1 MAVIID
7 METSIQQREAELVEG
22 MYERRREAEDKLYS
36 YCARYYYEKYRGVF
50 YAPEDAVDEIFHNS
64 FIKFWENIEARKLY
78 VEEDRVVG
86 KNGIPLNGSIRTY
99 FMGIAKL
106 KYLEWV
112 HEHPYYADPDTEMGK
127 KIHDEGFN
135 EEEYMD
141 MLYGESENIQLE
153 IIADTISHMSER
165 CNEILTKFYYEEKKL
180 DRILEEIPT
189 ISSKDALKTKKNKC
203 MENLR
208 VSANETYKRYLK
220 YT

>member
-1 MAVIID
+1 MARIVQLGTLQ
-7 METSIQQREAELVEG
+7 EREAELVAG
-22 MYERRREAEDKLYS
+22 MYERSRATEDRLYS
-36 YCARYYYEKYRGVF
+36 YCADYYYGKYRGVF
-50 YAPEDAVDEIFHNS
+50 YAPEEAVDEIFHNS

-78 VEEDRVVG
+78 AEDGVVMV
-86 KNGIPLNGSIRTY
+86 KNGMPLNGSIRTY
-99 FMGIAKL
+99 FMGFAKL

-112 HEHPYYADPDTEMGK
+112 HEHPYYADPETEMGK
-127 KIHDEGFN
+127 KIRDEGFN
-135 EEEYMD
+135 EEEYVD
-141 MLYGESENIQLE
+141 VLYGESENIQLE
-153 IIADTISHMSER
+153 IIADILSHMSER

-208 VSANETYKRYLK
+208 VSANEIYKRYLK